1 MKSLIPSLGLVIVIG
16 ATTFAQAPQ
25 TPQTTTTAPAAPT
38 GRGRGGPQ
46 QPPRDPP
53 PEFYSKNEPAGLVEF
68 ELMTWP
74 EVYRAIHKEGKTTA
88 LIYFGG
94 TESRGPQ
101 NVNGGH
107 TIMGR
112 ANVKA
117 IALKLG
123 NAIALPVVP
132 YSVNNASN
140 QTTGTIGL
148 TNDIQGAL
156 CEQLAEQAI
165 ATGFSNVIFLNDH
178 GGGTQVYAQVAKKL
192 EEKYRAPDLAAR
204 NIHVFYA
211 DQVYAKAQG
220 DFDEWLKANNLPV
233 SGHAGIP
240 DTSTMMYLQNL
251 DNKPNEYTRLDLLP
265 VAVTVPNP
273 TDPNAPRPVPSGV
286 SGDGRQSDIK
296 YGIMA
301 MNIKIDYAVKQ
312 IQDFLKSVNA
322 K

>member
-1 MKSLIPSLGLVIVIG
+1 MKRLLPTVALTLAVG
-16 ATTFAQAPQ
+16 ATLLAQTTQTTQTSQAP
-25 TPQTTTTAPAAPT
+25 PAQ

-53 PEFYSKNEPAGLVEF
+53 AEFFSKSEPPGLVEF

-112 ANVKA
+112 AIVKA
-117 IALKLG
+117 IAIRLG
-123 NAIALPVVP
+123 YAIALPVVP
-132 YSVNNASN
+132 YSQNNASL
-140 QTTGTIGL
+140 QAPGTIGL
-148 TNDIQGAL
+148 TAEIQGLL

-165 ATGFSNVIFLNDH
+165 ATGFNNVIFLNDH
-178 GGGTQVYAQVAKKL
+178 GGGVQVYAQIAKKL
-192 EEKYRAPDLAAR
+192 EDKYRAPELASR

-211 DQVYAKAQG
+211 DEVYAKAQG

-240 DTSTMMYLQNL
+240 DTSTMMYLQSL
-251 DNKPNEYTRLDLLP
+251 ENKPNAYTRLDLLP

-273 TDPNAPRPVPSGV
+273 TDPSAQRPVPSGV
-286 SGDGRQSDIK
+286 QGDGRQSDVK
-296 YGIMA
+296 YGKMA
-301 MNIKIDYAVKQ
+301 MDIKIDYAVKQ
-312 IQDFLKSVNA
+312 IQGFLKSV

>member
-1 MKSLIPSLGLVIVIG
+1 MKKLVLASGVALVLIVNLS
-16 ATTFAQAPQ
+16 AQQTQ
-25 TPQTTTTAPAAPT
+25 TPPATPAAQGQ

-53 PEFYSKNEPAGLVEF
+53 PEFFSKQEPKGLVEF
-68 ELMTWP
+68 EMMTWP

-112 ANVKA
+112 AIVKA
-117 IALKLG
+117 IAIKLG
-123 NAIALPVVP
+123 NAIALPVIP
-132 YSVNNASN
+132 YSQNNASM
-140 QTTGTIGL
+140 QTTGTLGL
-148 TNDIQGAL
+148 TSEIQAAL

-165 ATGFSNVIFLNDH
+165 ATGFTNVVILNDH
-178 GGGTQVYAQVAKKL
+178 GGGTNVYGQVAKKL
-192 EEKYRAPDLAAR
+192 EDKYRAPELSPR
-204 NIHVFYA
+204 NVHVLYA
-211 DQVYAKAQG
+211 DTVYAKAQG
-220 DFDEWLKANNLPV
+220 DFDVWLKEHNLPV

-240 DTSTMMYLQNL
+240 DTSTMMYLQEQ
-251 DNKPNEYTRLDLLP
+251 DKKPNAYTRLDLLP

-273 TDPNAPRPVPSGV
+273 TDPAAPRPVASGV
-286 SGDGRQSDIK
+286 TGDGRQSDVK
-296 YGIMA
+296 YGKMA
-301 MNIKIDYAVKQ
+301 MDIKIDYAVKQ
-312 IQDFLKSVNA
+312 IQAFLASVGA

>member
-1 MKSLIPSLGLVIVIG
+1 MIPAAATLFVVAVAFRRTRSLGSLGSQVS
-16 ATTFAQAPQ
+16 QARP
-25 TPQTTTTAPAAPT
+25 PSRRKRRRPAPAAQP

-53 PEFYSKNEPAGLVEF
+53 PEFFSKNEPKGLVEF

-112 ANVKA
+112 AIVKA

-123 NAIALPVVP
+123 NAIALPVIP
-132 YSVNNASN
+132 YSQNNASN

-148 TNDIQGAL
+148 TSEIQGML

-165 ATGFSNVIFLNDH
+165 ATGFNNVIILNDH
-178 GGGTQVYAQVAKKL
+178 GGGTNVYGQVAKKL
-192 EEKYRAPDLAAR
+192 EEKYRAPELASR

-211 DQVYAKAQG
+211 DTVYAKAQG
-220 DFDEWLKANNLPV
+220 DFDEWLKAEQP
-233 SGHAGIP
+233 AGQRP
-240 DTSTMMYLQNL
+240 CRDPRHV
-251 DNKPNEYTRLDLLP
+251 DDD
-265 VAVTVPNP
+265 VPP
-273 TDPNAPRPVPSGV
+273 GV
-286 SGDGRQSDIK
+286 SRRSRTTTRGSICCPSR
-296 YGIMA
+296 
-301 MNIKIDYAVKQ
+301 
-312 IQDFLKSVNA
+312 
-322 K
+322 

>member
-1 MKSLIPSLGLVIVIG
+1 MKRVASTFSVMLVLAAAAV
-16 ATTFAQAPQ
+16 AQTTQ
-25 TPQTTTTAPAAPT
+25 TPQTATPA
-38 GRGRGGPQ
+38 GRGQGRGGAQ

-53 PEFYSKNEPAGLVEF
+53 PEFFSKNEPTGLVEF

-74 EVYRAIHKEGKTTA
+74 EVYRAIHKESKTTA

-117 IALKLG
+117 IALGLG
-123 NAIALPVVP
+123 SAIALPVVP
-132 YSVNNASN
+132 YSQNNANS

-148 TNDIQGAL
+148 TAEIQGLL

-178 GGGTQVYAQVAKKL
+178 GGGTNVYGEIAKKL
-192 EEKYRAPDLAAR
+192 EDKYRAPELAAR

-211 DQVYAKAQG
+211 DQVYKKAQD
-220 DFDEWLKANNLPV
+220 DFDVWLKANNLPV
-233 SGHAGIP
+233 SSHAGIP
-240 DTSTMMYLQNL
+240 DTSTMMYLQSLENR
-251 DNKPNEYTRLDLLP
+251 PNAYTRLDLLP
-265 VAVTVPNP
+265 VAVTVPPP
-273 TDPNAPRPVPSGV
+273 TDPSAPRPVSSGV
-286 SGDGRQSDIK
+286 TGDGRPSDVK
-296 YGIMA
+296 YGKMA
-301 MNIKIDYAVKQ
+301 MDIKIDYAVKQ
-312 IQDFLKSVNA
+312 IQAFLKGVGA

>member
-1 MKSLIPSLGLVIVIG
+1 MKKLIPACAIALIAFTNLS
-16 ATTFAQAPQ
+16 AQQTQTSQAAPAPQ
-25 TPQTTTTAPAAPT
+25 GQ

-53 PEFYSKNEPAGLVEF
+53 PEFFSKNEPKGLVEF
-68 ELMTWP
+68 EMMTWP

-112 ANVKA
+112 AIVRE

-123 NAIALPVVP
+123 NAITLPVIP
-132 YSVNNASN
+132 YSQNNASM
-140 QTTGTIGL
+140 QTTGTTGL
-148 TNDIQGAL
+148 TSEIQAAL

-165 ATGFSNVIFLNDH
+165 ATGFTNVIILNDH
-178 GGGTQVYAQVAKKL
+178 GGGTNVYGQVAKKL
-192 EEKYRAPDLAAR
+192 EEKYRGPELSSR
-204 NIHVFYA
+204 NVHVFYA
-211 DQVYAKAQG
+211 DQVYAKAQN
-220 DFDEWLKANNLPV
+220 DFDAWLKEHNLPV

-240 DTSTMMYLQNL
+240 DTSTMMYLQER
-251 DNKPNEYTRLDLLP
+251 DKKGNEYTRLDLLP

-273 TDPNAPRPVPSGV
+273 ADPAAPRPVASGV
-286 SGDGRQSDIK
+286 SGDGRQSDVK
-296 YGIMA
+296 YGKMA
-301 MNIKIDYAVKQ
+301 MDIKVDYAVKQ
-312 IQDFLKSVNA
+312 IQAFLASVGA